1 MTKQGR
7 RDVYSKADY
16 KVEPNPK
23 VANPG
28 GADREGQ
35 ALGSHSM
42 MGDMSR
48 TNFTPLY
55 GDRGYSAPS
64 IGKKYLPRGSQGK
77 Y

>member
-1 MTKQGR
+1 MKQGR
-7 RDVYSKADY
+7 ASFKGPADR

-35 ALGSHSM
+35 ALGSHTMS
-42 MGDMSR
+42 GDMSHVSY
-48 TNFTPLY
+48 TPLY

-64 IGKKYLPRGSQGK
+64 IGKKHHSSGSQGK